1 MMCTRGAT
9 DNQFLPMVSMPKTI
23 LLMCSSHLPWKG
35 GSSPPQSD
43 IYSGIAMRQQT
54 LFTQLIFPPCNMP
67 VGSLQAPAPMF
78 HHSRFPYRRA
88 PGTAAPHRSPT
99 PASYSHPKFTFP
111 SSLSPER
118 SFRLVS
124 QIRPP
129 PVRADDDGM
138 LPHRLLPL
146 PPQSQVGKERALFV
160 VVPLLPPLPG
170 GGGAHFRA

>member
-1 MMCTRGAT
+1 MYERCNRQPIFTHGLHAKDHIT
-9 DNQFLPMVSMPKTI
+9 YVLLTSPMDRWEQSSTI
-23 LLMCSSHLPWKG
+23 RSV
-35 GSSPPQSD
+35 
-43 IYSGIAMRQQT
+43 YSGIAMRQQT

-111 SSLSPER
+111 SSLIPER

-146 PPQSQVGKERALFV
+146 PPQSQVGKERAMFV